1 MLRNMIEHVLFTEIG
16 RIPAKHFTKK
26 SKWSLRSAKNMKLQ
40 TNSFFA
46 TIDKILKA
54 LLMFLSTKFSISLKK
69 KQKDTSVTNRW

>member
-1 MLRNMIEHVLFTEIG
+1 
-16 RIPAKHFTKK
+16 
-26 SKWSLRSAKNMKLQ
+26 MKLQ